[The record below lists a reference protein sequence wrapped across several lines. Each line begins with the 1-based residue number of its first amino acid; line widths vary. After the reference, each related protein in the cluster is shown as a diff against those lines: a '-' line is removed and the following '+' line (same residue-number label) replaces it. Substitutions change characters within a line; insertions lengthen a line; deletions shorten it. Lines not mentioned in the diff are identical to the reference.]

1 MKIEKRIVIEGK
13 PCSEVFKYGDI
24 IVYEV
29 DTDDRDSSLL
39 YFARGDTVLFSQT
52 INADCSQNTGF
63 ISELSFNKET

>member
-1 MKIEKRIVIEGK
+1 MKIEKRIVIDGK
-13 PCSEVFKYGDI
+13 PCLEIFKYDNI

-29 DTDDRDSSLL
+29 DTDLRDSTLL
-39 YFARGDTVLFSQT
+39 YFARGDIVLFSQT